1 MLELQTD
8 EDQVRF
14 LLEVT
19 ERKTEFVPWKRRVD
33 TVVRTYRIY
42 EHRKTEKGIT
52 TYYLRRG
59 WVAYLLNTFIHRIS
73 KEEYNDLLHDVIYSS
88 SYRTYPFNELR
99 DYQNEDVLHLLKYK
113 RGVLSCYTSYGINS
127 RIQLTIF

>member
-19 ERKTEFVPWKRRVD
+19 ERKTEFVPWKRKVD

-42 EHRKTEKGIT
+42 EKRKKDKGIT
-52 TYYLRRG
+52 TYYIYKG
-59 WVAYLLNTFIHRIS
+59 WCAYLLNTFISRIS
-73 KEEYNDLLHDVIYSS
+73 KETYDLLLHEIIYSDN
-88 SYRTYPFNELR
+88 YRQFGFPGLR

-113 RGVLSCYTSYGINS
+113 YGLHSCYTGYG
-127 RIQLTIF
+127 LAYTK

>member
-19 ERKTEFVPWKRRVD
+19 ERKTEFVPWKRKVD

-42 EHRKTEKGIT
+42 EKRKSDKGIT
-52 TYYLRRG
+52 TYQINYG
-59 WVAYLLNTFIHRIS
+59 WIPYLLNTFIQRIG
-73 KEEYNDLLHDVIYSS
+73 KDDYNALLHDVVYSS

-113 RGVLSCYTSYGINS
+113 RGLLSCYTSYGYYSVDLI
-127 RIQLTIF
+127 